1 MKNKHFVFINTGD
14 KPITISISVVDT
26 KTNQVS
32 LINSTLNPKEV
43 LNDTTA
49 KLKVVQ
55 GNLRHIQIVDV
66 VTSEG
71 KSLLKPNALGSVDSI
86 LKKSVIFDIETSG
99 RLGRDSITQAAVY
112 DYGSGKTTMFV
123 PEANALLGLEPKAG
137 EAAYKSRGS
146 ILDPNISGS
155 TFRDIKY
162 SDTLRQMALRDPITY
177 SAYVGRNTKELVRV
191 IKNNRA
197 IREQIED
204 EMIRTD
210 KFQAVQV
217 IEDEQKLINARVGVD
232 GTGKALSKDV
242 VHKRMLFN
250 AINTGTVTKEQLI
263 EQVRAAGYD
272 PKVYFG
278 ESGELLELKQN
289 ISIRKILQDDLPELL
304 RGKVTWIANASFE
317 SGEIGGH
324 IDAYSKEA
332 FEALNADRASKNM
345 PVIDESDFVRGYQY
359 GRYEKEIEKLNTG
372 RAEKLQ
378 TKNPFFGT
386 TGGVSVS
393 TGKPFFVTGVEFS
406 RARAQAQKSGDWSGM
421 YEALIKHTKEG
432 DVRDVLDIARTQQS
446 MLIKQGLITNV
457 SKPAALGVEVQAR
470 LYSYAAAIG
479 RGEKNAFK
487 YLTDTKELH
496 AAFADTRISE
506 EIVLSRGLRH
516 LEAIDEVMK
525 GTDLGKQLL
534 TEAQAGKGLY
544 YEAKQY
550 AGAYQ
555 VLTRNFGDSSDSLID
570 VLYRQRAGR
579 DLLQLAEEGT
589 FETREYKPG
598 LGVVQQA
605 RKVGDIAITE
615 AVPIATSTATRHS
628 TLSQFMHNMRSLI
641 DYESA
646 DRERILQDIE
656 TKVKPMFDS
665 SGEVIK
671 AQRANLAK
679 LGSEYSESASAQ
691 IKVFE
696 ARFGGATT
704 ADQVEFDA
712 TIKRQATILKT
723 GDGRITRARTVTP
736 PKSAVSAVVSAMS
749 PPAPPSTPSHLPSIP
764 ITPSPGGGAPPTPTP
779 PPAPSTPPP
788 PKTPPIPTP
797 PPKLPSGATPPVKPS
812 LASAVSMPSSPA
824 IRNIDDIFKSIPK
837 AGYAGLVLGLAAFG
851 AATPEREA
859 SKSLLTPTYEQFLE
873 AKAKE
878 YGSEQFYKQ
887 ELDVK
892 YGLIEG
898 MSESGIAAF
907 MRKLNTDFGSPYQG
921 MGYSSSVLEDHNLRR
936 ERQNYINR
944 QFMLRHFSEQGD
956 IGLFFK
962 KHIDSAFRRQ
972 YGISVERPTVIPTG
986 SPIDPERY
994 GSLKGKNLVEYNID
1008 PTQITVEDADTI
1020 TVNRGGGLIDPL
1032 SKFMGTT
1039 GQAKFRLA
1047 GIDAPE
1053 TAHEYRAA
1061 QPYAEAA
1068 KQIAKE
1074 LLENAK
1080 EVKVVTEPGDST
1092 YGRQVGVVYVD
1103 GKNLNL
1109 ELLRRGAAAYLPYK
1123 GKGKQPIYDQKAF
1136 EMAEAQAY
1144 EARKGMWSE
1153 AYFQAY
1159 KEITKVSGQTVT
1171 FNMLND
1177 PAKVVSSSNMMS
1189 MFAEMNKAQ
1198 RQGYVNKEE
1207 LEILGKK
1214 IGSLEKPFADDPK
1227 FSAMNLETYG
1237 EPSNSIT
1244 SILDQQKYEIG
1255 RLMRTRGSDR
1265 LTEKM
1270 KVRNVSQNNVELAKM
1285 TTSDSVYESEMNQKA
1300 TDVKVREIQSFKRKQ
1315 AMAAMQQNALRNQ
1328 FNSPIGHYRM

>member
-1 MKNKHFVFINTGD
+1 MKNKHFTYINTSD
-14 KPITISISVVDT
+14 KPVKFSVVVLD
-26 KTNQVS
+26 KNTNQATVDIHI
-32 LINSTLNPKEV
+32 LAPKEI
-43 LNDTTA
+43 LSDT
-49 KLKVVQ
+49 VVSVKYIH
-55 GNLRHIQIVDV
+55 GNRKNIELLDV
-66 VTSEG
+66 RLDTGE
-71 KSLLKPNALGSVDSI
+71 SLLKPNALGSVDSI

-123 PEANALLGLEPKAG
+123 PEANALLGEKPKVG

-146 ILDPNISGS
+146 ILDPDIGSS

-177 SAYVGRNTKELVRV
+177 SAYVGKNTSQLVSA
-191 IKNNRA
+191 IKGDA
-197 IREQIED
+197 SLKSAIED

-217 IEDEQKLINARVGVD
+217 IENQQKLIDARVGVD

-250 AINTGTVTKEQLI
+250 AINAGNVTKDQLI
-263 EQVRAAGYD
+263 DQVRAAGYD

-289 ISIRKILQDDLPELL
+289 ISIRQILQDDLPELL
-304 RGKVTWIANASFE
+304 KGKVTWIANASFE

-332 FEALNADRASKNM
+332 FEALNADRAIKGLEA
-345 PVIDESDFVRGYQY
+345 IDESDFVRGYQY
-359 GRYEKEIEKLNTG
+359 GRYEKEIEALNKT
-372 RAEKLQ
+372 RTEKLQ

-386 TGGVSVS
+386 TGGISVS

-457 SKPAALGVEVQAR
+457 SKPAGLGVEVQAR
-470 LYSYAAAIG
+470 LYSYAAAVG
-479 RGEKNAFK
+479 RGEKDAFK

-516 LEAIDEVMK
+516 LEAIDQVMK
-525 GTDLGKQLL
+525 GTDVGKQLL

-544 YEAKQY
+544 YEAQQY
-550 AGAYQ
+550 AVAYQ
-555 VLTRNFGDSSDSLID
+555 TLTRNFGDSSDSLID

-628 TLSQFMHNMRSLI
+628 TLSQFMDNMRSLT

-656 TKVKPMFDS
+656 AKVRPMFDS
-665 SGEVIK
+665 SGEVIE
-671 AQRANLAK
+671 AQRGNLAK

-696 ARFGGATT
+696 TRFSGVTT
-704 ADQVEFDA
+704 ADQAELDA
-712 TIKRQATILKT
+712 TIKHQATILKT
-723 GDGRITRARTVTP
+723 GDGRITRARTVRVPKRGGSLPTPTPTP
-736 PKSAVSAVVSAMS
+736 PV
-749 PPAPPSTPSHLPSIP
+749 PPPTPIA
-764 ITPSPGGGAPPTPTP
+764 PSPGGGVPPTPTPSPTPPGPPTPTP
-779 PPAPSTPPP
+779 PTP
-788 PKTPPIPTP
+788 KSPPIPTP
-797 PPKLPSGATPPVKPS
+797 PAKPS
-812 LASAVSMPSSPA
+812 LASAVAMPSTPS

-837 AGYAGLVLGLAAFG
+837 VGYAGLALGLAAFG
-851 AATPEREA
+851 AATPEREP

-1068 KQIAKE
+1068 KQIAQE
-1074 LLENAK
+1074 LLANAK

-1270 KVRNVSQNNVELAKM
+1270 KVGNVSQNNVELAKM

-1300 TDVKVREIQSFKRKQ
+1300 TDAKVREIQSFKRKQ

>member
-1 MKNKHFVFINTGD
+1 MKNKHFTYINTSD
-14 KPITISISVVDT
+14 RPVKFSVVVLD
-26 KTNQVS
+26 KNTNQTTVNTHI
-32 LINSTLNPKEV
+32 LAPKEI
-43 LNDTTA
+43 LSDTVVSVKYIQGSRKNVELLDV
-49 KLKVVQ
+49 KLDT
-55 GNLRHIQIVDV
+55 G
-66 VTSEG
+66 E
-71 KSLLKPNALGSVDSI
+71 SLLKPNALGSIDSI

-123 PEANALLGLEPKAG
+123 PEANALLGEKPKLG

-191 IKNNRA
+191 IKSNRA

-217 IEDEQKLINARVGVD
+217 IEDEQKLIKAGVGVD
-232 GTGKALSKDV
+232 GTGTALSKDV

-263 EQVRAAGYD
+263 EQVEAAGYD

-289 ISIRKILQDDLPELL
+289 ISIRKILQDDLPKLL
-304 RGKVTWIANASFE
+304 KGKVTWIANASFE
-317 SGEIGGH
+317 SGEFGGH

-332 FEALNADRASKNM
+332 FDALNVDRATKGLEA
-345 PVIDESDFVRGYQY
+345 IDESDFVRGYQY
-359 GRYEKEIEKLNTG
+359 GRYEKEIEALNIG
-372 RAEKLQ
+372 RTEKLQ
-378 TKNPFFGT
+378 TKNPFFGS

-421 YEALIKHTKEG
+421 YEALIKYTKEG
-432 DVRDVLDIARTQQS
+432 DVRDVLDIPRTQQS

-457 SKPAALGVEVQAR
+457 SKPAGLGVEVQAR
-470 LYSYAAAIG
+470 LYSYAAAKG
-479 RGEKNAFK
+479 RGEADAMK

-496 AAFADTRISE
+496 AAFADARISE

-525 GTDLGKQLL
+525 GTDVGKQLL
-534 TEAQAGKGLY
+534 TEAQAERGLY
-544 YEAKQY
+544 YEAQQY

-555 VLTRNFGDSSDSLID
+555 ALTRNLGDSSDSLID
-570 VLYRQRAGR
+570 VLYKQRAGR

-628 TLSQFMHNMRSLI
+628 TLSQFMHNMGSLI

-656 TKVKPMFDS
+656 AKVKPMFDS
-665 SGEVIK
+665 SGEVIE
-671 AQRANLAK
+671 AQRVNLAK

-712 TIKRQATILKT
+712 TIKRQATVLKT
-723 GDGRITRARTVTP
+723 GDGRITRGSAVTP

-749 PPAPPSTPSHLPSIP
+749 PPVPPPTPSHLPSIP
-764 ITPSPGGGAPPTPTP
+764 ITPSSGGGAPPA
-779 PPAPSTPPP
+779 PPAPPP

-797 PPKLPSGATPPVKPS
+797 PPKLPSSATPPVKPS

-837 AGYAGLVLGLAAFG
+837 AGYAGLVLGLAAFS
-851 AATPEREA
+851 AATPKREA
-859 SKSLLTPTYEQFLE
+859 SRSLLTPTYEQFLE
-873 AKAKE
+873 AKTQE
-878 YGSEQFYKQ
+878 YGSEEAYKAD
-887 ELDVK
+887 LDIK
-892 YGLIEG
+892 YGNTIEG
-898 MSESGIAAF
+898 MSESGVAAF

-994 GSLKGKNLVEYNID
+994 SSLKGKNLVEYNID

-1270 KVRNVSQNNVELAKM
+1270 KVGNVSQNNVELAKM

-1300 TDVKVREIQSFKRKQ
+1300 TDAKVREIQSFKRKQ